1 LELTCQRCHETLREP
16 DRYCPACGLPQL
28 LYVPAEGAVL
38 SAAGENDIRDLAY
51 PGASVALSLG
61 SASEIAWRP
70 ALQAAIVLAIPAS
83 LLCTSMIGLVFMVAA
98 SAWAVHL
105 YTRRIHS
112 AGISTGAGLR
122 IGVVTGLLASWL
134 FVGFQGLLLWLAR
147 FPLHQGSV
155 IDSMWAAAV
164 LNLDQKQQETVQ
176 AGTATPASIEAAHQ
190 MRDFILSSDGKAAM
204 AMISL
209 CLVIAVLIFLAAVGG
224 ALGARLSAQQRRPGT

>member
-1 LELTCQRCHETLREP
+1 M
-16 DRYCPACGLPQL
+16 PQL
-28 LYVPAEGAVL
+28 LYVPAEAAVFAPGVESNPREL
-38 SAAGENDIRDLAY
+38 SY
-51 PGASVALSLG
+51 PGASIARGLG

-83 LLCTSMIGLVFMVAA
+83 LLCTSMIGLVFIVAA

-112 AGISTGAGLR
+112 GGISTGAGAR
-122 IGVVTGLLASWL
+122 IGLVTGLLASWL
-134 FVGFQGLLLWLAR
+134 FVGFQGVLLWLAR
-147 FPLHQGSV
+147 FPFHQGSV

-176 AGTATPASIEAAHQ
+176 AGTATPASIETAHQ
-190 MRDFILSSDGKAAM
+190 MRAFIVSSDGKAAM

-209 CLVIAVLIFLAAVGG
+209 CLVVAVMIFLAAIGG